1 MTTKS
6 LRTTLLLR
14 LRRRKR
20 ERWLADGAL
29 LSIAAIWGS
38 TFFMIKDATQNFPV
52 LAFLTLRFVIAALA
66 LLPFVLREIR
76 RRGVLPSRRD
86 WAWGIGAGVLFAGGY
101 IFQTFALRTVDAGRA
116 GFITGLYVIFVPF
129 LGLLVLQQ
137 PIERRVVVGGALAL
151 VGMVLLGYAPGGT
164 LLGDILALLCALA
177 YAAHILAI
185 GEMPRSADWRFL
197 ALAQA
202 LTVAVL
208 CGALLPI
215 LAGVR
220 ACEADICLA
229 LAPFADPLPTGLPI
243 NVLLV
248 AAFTGILATA
258 FGLMVQVWAQRI
270 LPPSDAALIFALEAP
285 FAVFFGVIFLNEV
298 LTPLALAGC
307 ALIFSGTLVVTLS
320 GQGAPAADQSLEAV
334 PSEASD

>member
-6 LRTTLLLR
+6 LRTTLFIR
-14 LRRRKR
+14 LRQRKR

-29 LSIAAIWGS
+29 LTVAAIWGS
-38 TFFMIKDATQNFPV
+38 TFFMIKDATQSFPV
-52 LAFLTLRFVIAALA
+52 MAFLTLRFTIAALV
-66 LLPFVLREIR
+66 LLPFVLLEIR
-76 RRGVLPSRRD
+76 RRGVLPTRHE
-86 WAWGIGAGVLFAGGY
+86 WLWGIGAGVLFTAGY

-129 LGLLVLQQ
+129 LGLIVLRQ
-137 PIERRVVVGGALAL
+137 PIERRVLLGGTLAFF
-151 VGMVLLGYAPGGT
+151 GMVFLGYAPGGT
-164 LLGDILALLCALA
+164 LLGDVLALLCALA

-185 GEMPRSADWRFL
+185 GQMPRTADWRFL

-215 LAGVR
+215 LAAVR
-220 ACEADICLA
+220 TCNVEICLA
-229 LAPFADPLPTGLPI
+229 IAPFADPLPSDLPL
-243 NVLLV
+243 NVLAV
-248 AAFTGILATA
+248 AAFTGIFATA

-285 FAVFFGVIFLNEV
+285 FAVLFGVLFLNEV
-298 LTPLALAGC
+298 LTALGLAGC
-307 ALIFSGTLVVTLS
+307 ALIFSSTLVVTVG
-320 GQGAPAADQSLEAV
+320 GQQALATDQSLEAV
-334 PSEASD
+334 PSEAGD